1 MSELEPPTVDVRAS
15 ASPASRQLDHRHP
28 AADAALLD
36 SLAAAV
42 LATHGVLRLEPTLQ
56 GSLRRLMTATKQLPG
71 PGPLTR
77 TVAGSERITVTPRPG
92 PTGRAETQVSVDIAT
107 STLAP
112 ARQIARTVRQ
122 SIVDC
127 LQLNGHQ
134 PGLIHVNVLSIEP
147 SPAQPSSPVN
157 AAQPR
162 CGTNAELAMECDVLR
177 SIALWVKEAMRR

>member
-1 MSELEPPTVDVRAS
+1 MSELEPPTVDVS
-15 ASPASRQLDHRHP
+15 TPASPASRQRDHRHP
-28 AADAALLD
+28 AIDAALLD

-42 LATHGVLRLEPTLQ
+42 LATHGVLRLEPTLP
-56 GSLRRLMTATKQLPG
+56 GSLRRLMTATKQPLPSPSWPAG
-71 PGPLTR
+71 
-77 TVAGSERITVTPRPG
+77 TVAGSERITVTHRPG

-127 LQLNGHQ
+127 VELNGHQ

-147 SPAQPSSPVN
+147 SPAQPSSP
-157 AAQPR
+157 
-162 CGTNAELAMECDVLR
+162 
-177 SIALWVKEAMRR
+177 

>member
-1 MSELEPPTVDVRAS
+1 MSELEPPTVDVRPPAL
-15 ASPASRQLDHRHP
+15 PASRQRDHRHP
-28 AADAALLD
+28 AINAALLD

-56 GSLRRLMTATKQLPG
+56 GSLRRLMTATKQQLPG
-71 PGPLTR
+71 PGPLTA
-77 TVAGSERITVTPRPG
+77 TVADSESITVTQRPG
-92 PTGRAETQVSVDIAT
+92 PTGRAETQVSVDITT
-107 STLAP
+107 STLAS

-147 SPAQPSSPVN
+147 SPAQPSSP
-157 AAQPR
+157 
-162 CGTNAELAMECDVLR
+162 
-177 SIALWVKEAMRR
+177 

>member
-1 MSELEPPTVDVRAS
+1 MSELEPPTVDVRTP
-15 ASPASRQLDHRHP
+15 ASPALRKRDHRHP
-28 AADAALLD
+28 AIDPTLLD

-56 GSLRRLMTATKQLPG
+56 GSLRRLMTATKQQLPG
-71 PGPLTR
+71 PGRPTA
-77 TVAGSERITVTPRPG
+77 TVAGSERITITHRPG

-107 STLAP
+107 STLAS
-112 ARQIARTVRQ
+112 ARQIARIVRQ

-147 SPAQPSSPVN
+147 AQPPPSWPSGVV
-157 AAQPR
+157 
-162 CGTNAELAMECDVLR
+162 T
-177 SIALWVKEAMRR
+177 

>member
-1 MSELEPPTVDVRAS
+1 MSELEPPTVDVRTP
-15 ASPASRQLDHRHP
+15 ASPASRQRDHRHP
-28 AADAALLD
+28 VIDAALLD

-56 GSLRRLMTATKQLPG
+56 GSLRRLMTATKQQLPG
-71 PGPLTR
+71 SGPLTAA
-77 TVAGSERITVTPRPG
+77 VAGSERVTVTHRPG
-92 PTGRAETQVSVDIAT
+92 PTGRAETQLSVDIAT

-122 SIVDC
+122 SIVDS

-147 SPAQPSSPVN
+147 SPAQPSSP
-157 AAQPR
+157 
-162 CGTNAELAMECDVLR
+162 
-177 SIALWVKEAMRR
+177 

>member
-1 MSELEPPTVDVRAS
+1 MSELEPPTVDVRTP
-15 ASPASRQLDHRHP
+15 ASPASRQRDHRHP
-28 AADAALLD
+28 VIDAALLD

-56 GSLRRLMTATKQLPG
+56 GSLRRLMTATKQQLPG
-71 PGPLTR
+71 PGRLTA
-77 TVAGSERITVTPRPG
+77 TVAGSDRITVTHRPG
-92 PTGRAETQVSVDIAT
+92 PTGRAETQVSIDIAT

-147 SPAQPSSPVN
+147 SPAQPSNP
-157 AAQPR
+157 
-162 CGTNAELAMECDVLR
+162 
-177 SIALWVKEAMRR
+177 

>member
-1 MSELEPPTVDVRAS
+1 MCEVEPPTVDVRRP
-15 ASPASRQLDHRHP
+15 ASPASRQPRRQHP
-28 AADAALLD
+28 GADAALLD

-56 GSLRRLMTATKQLPG
+56 GSLRRLMTATKQQLPG
-71 PGPLTR
+71 PGRLTA
-77 TVAGSERITVTPRPG
+77 TVPGSERITVTHRPG
-92 PTGRAETQVSVDIAT
+92 PTGRAETQVSVHIAT
-107 STLAP
+107 STIAP

-147 SPAQPSSPVN
+147 SPVPPSS
-157 AAQPR
+157 
-162 CGTNAELAMECDVLR
+162 T
-177 SIALWVKEAMRR
+177 

>member
-1 MSELEPPTVDVRAS
+1 MSELEPPTVDLRTP
-15 ASPASRQLDHRHP
+15 ASPATRQRDHRHP
-28 AADAALLD
+28 AIDAALLD

-56 GSLRRLMTATKQLPG
+56 GSLRRLMTATKQQLPS
-71 PGPLTR
+71 PSRLTG
-77 TVAGSERITVTPRPG
+77 TVAGSERITATHRPG

-107 STLAP
+107 STVAS

-127 LQLNGHQ
+127 LQLNRHQ

-147 SPAQPSSPVN
+147 SPAHPSS
-157 AAQPR
+157 
-162 CGTNAELAMECDVLR
+162 T
-177 SIALWVKEAMRR
+177 

>member
-1 MSELEPPTVDVRAS
+1 MSELEPPTVDVRTP
-15 ASPASRQLDHRHP
+15 ASPASRQPDHRHP
-28 AADAALLD
+28 AIDATLLD

-56 GSLRRLMTATKQLPG
+56 GSLRRLMTATQQQLPG
-71 PGPLTR
+71 PGPLTA
-77 TVAGSERITVTPRPG
+77 TVAGSDKITVTHRPG

-107 STLAP
+107 STIAP

-127 LQLNGHQ
+127 VQLNGHQ

-147 SPAQPSSPVN
+147 SPRPTEQPVTGEE
-157 AAQPR
+157 PR
-162 CGTNAELAMECDVLR
+162 CGTNAEPAMECDVPR
-177 SIALWVKEAMRR
+177 SVAL

>member
-1 MSELEPPTVDVRAS
+1 MSELEPPTVDVRTPAT
-15 ASPASRQLDHRHP
+15 PASRQRDHRHP
-28 AADAALLD
+28 VIDAALLD

-56 GSLRRLMTATKQLPG
+56 GSLRRLMTATKQQLPG
-71 PGPLTR
+71 SGPLTAA
-77 TVAGSERITVTPRPG
+77 VAGSERVTVTHRPG

-147 SPAQPSSPVN
+147 SPAQPSS
-157 AAQPR
+157 
-162 CGTNAELAMECDVLR
+162 L
-177 SIALWVKEAMRR
+177 

>member
-1 MSELEPPTVDVRAS
+1 MSELEPPTVDVRTP
-15 ASPASRQLDHRHP
+15 ASPASRQRDHRHP
-28 AADAALLD
+28 AIDAALLD

-56 GSLRRLMTATKQLPG
+56 GSLRRLMTATKQQLPG
-71 PGPLTR
+71 SGPLTAA
-77 TVAGSERITVTPRPG
+77 VAGSERVTVTHRPG

-147 SPAQPSSPVN
+147 SPAQPSNP
-157 AAQPR
+157 
-162 CGTNAELAMECDVLR
+162 
-177 SIALWVKEAMRR
+177 

>member
-1 MSELEPPTVDVRAS
+1 MSELEPPTVDVRPP
-15 ASPASRQLDHRHP
+15 ASPALRQRDHRHP
-28 AADAALLD
+28 AIDAALLD
-36 SLAAAV
+36 SLAAAA

-56 GSLRRLMTATKQLPG
+56 DSLRRLMTATKQQLPG
-71 PGPLTR
+71 PGPLTAA
-77 TVAGSERITVTPRPG
+77 VARSERITVTHRPG
-92 PTGRAETQVSVDIAT
+92 PTGRAETQVSIDIAT

-147 SPAQPSSPVN
+147 SPAQPGSP
-157 AAQPR
+157 
-162 CGTNAELAMECDVLR
+162 
-177 SIALWVKEAMRR
+177 

>member
-1 MSELEPPTVDVRAS
+1 MSELEPPTVDVRTP
-15 ASPASRQLDHRHP
+15 ASPASRQRDHRHP
-28 AADAALLD
+28 VIDAALLD

-56 GSLRRLMTATKQLPG
+56 GSLRRLMTATKQQLPG
-71 PGPLTR
+71 SGPLTAA
-77 TVAGSERITVTPRPG
+77 VAGSERVTVTHRPG

-127 LQLNGHQ
+127 LQLNRHQ

-147 SPAQPSSPVN
+147 SPAQPSNP
-157 AAQPR
+157 
-162 CGTNAELAMECDVLR
+162 
-177 SIALWVKEAMRR
+177 